1 MPRRRTDLTGLQ
13 RIFVLGKDTQLMRV
27 LISGLN
33 LRQRR
38 RMAVHGRQMQPFKRT
53 AVARLEV

>member
-1 MPRRRTDLTGLQ
+1 MPRRRKDLTGLQ

-38 RMAVHGRQMQPFKRT
+38 RMAVHGRQMQ
-53 AVARLEV
+53 RLKELRLRV